1 MRALG
6 LAVLTGLAAVASVA
20 GQSSPDTTPADRAFQ
35 AFFAA
40 SDRGAAA
47 ERIPAILK
55 TGVSFDDAVDILR
68 QGREYS
74 SNVPKGLHYGRTS
87 VDHHFV
93 YVVPESYDPTL
104 SYQVKVYLHDGVRRA
119 RPLPLERLRTDV
131 LPSPIDEIGVYP
143 AAWTDSPW
151 WSASQVD
158 NLGRILDRLKRT
170 YNLDEN
176 RIYLTGTSD
185 GGGGVFFMAFKDT
198 TQWAAFLP
206 MIGDMTVLGNQN
218 TRVDAEIYP
227 GNAVNKP
234 LYVVNTGLDRLY
246 PAHIVQPYVEHLQR
260 LGARAFFRVY
270 TDADHSIA
278 WWQDESSSIEEF
290 VHDNQRDPLPSRIS
304 WETERVDRFN
314 RAHWL
319 VIDRLG
325 AIQGESTLPDSNML
339 ERGLQYDFGL
349 RLAGSGDRRR
359 IGQVLSGSNAA
370 RIGLREGD
378 RLVEVNGTGV
388 EAGIDLAQSIQ
399 RWKIGDDVSL
409 VVERGGRRVP
419 VQGRFEP
426 SEVEVEATP
435 IFPRR
440 KPSGRVDLVRKG
452 NIVEASTQGVSA
464 FTLLLSPSVFDFSQ
478 PVRVV
483 ANGKVVFDGPVEA
496 SLATLLKWAA
506 RDEDRTMLF
515 GAELAIDLR
524 K

>member
-6 LAVLTGLAAVASVA
+6 LAVLSGLVAVGTVA
-20 GQSSPDTTPADRAFQ
+20 GQSSPDVTPADRAFQ
-35 AFFAA
+35 AFWSA

-47 ERIPAILK
+47 DRIPAIIK
-55 TGVSFDDAVDILR
+55 TGVSFDEAVDILR
-68 QGREYS
+68 QGRDYS
-74 SNVPKGLHYGRTS
+74 DNVPKGLEYGRTS

-119 RPLPLERLRTDV
+119 RPLALDRLRTDV

-143 AAWTDSPW
+143 AGWTESPW

-158 NLGRILDRLKRT
+158 NLGRILDRLKRV
-170 YNLDEN
+170 YNIDEN

-185 GGGGVFFMAFKDT
+185 GGTGTFFFAFKDT
-198 TQWAAFLP
+198 TPWAAFLP
-206 MIGDMTVLGNQN
+206 MIGDMTVLANQS

-234 LYVVNTGLDRLY
+234 LHIVNTGLDRLY
-246 PAHIVQPYVEHLQR
+246 PAHVVQPYVEHLQK

-270 TDADHSIA
+270 ADSDHSTS
-278 WWQDESSSIEEF
+278 WLQDESSSIEEF
-290 VHDNQRDPLPSRIS
+290 VHDSLRDPLPSRIS
-304 WETERVDRFN
+304 WETDRVDRFN

-319 VIDRLG
+319 IIDRLG
-325 AIQGESTLPDSNML
+325 AVEGESKLPDSNLL
-339 ERGLQYDFGL
+339 ERGLEYDFGL
-349 RLAGSGDRRR
+349 RLAATGDRRR
-359 IGQVLSGSNAA
+359 VAEVLTGSNAA
-370 RIGLREGD
+370 HIGLREGD

-399 RWKIGDDVSL
+399 RWKVGEEVSL
-409 VVERGGRRVP
+409 MVERGGRKVP

-426 SEVEVEATP
+426 SEIDAPATP

-452 NIVEASTQGVSA
+452 NVVEASTQGVSA
-464 FTLLLSPSVFDFSQ
+464 FTLLLSPSVFDFNQ
-478 PVRVV
+478 PVRVI
-483 ANGKVVFDGPVEA
+483 ANGKVVFDGPVER
-496 SLATLLKWAA
+496 SVATLLKWAA
-506 RDEDRTMLF
+506 RDDDRTMVF